1 MPLLPDDEK
10 EIRMSTVTRDKIRQ
24 AVGLLEEHDIDLWVA
39 QFGRETHAHPE
50 PAQDLLVGLSIT
62 WNAAFLIA
70 RDGSTMALVGSG
82 DADETRRT
90 GNYREVIPYVQGV
103 GPELLKV
110 LARMNP
116 RSIALNYSTDDAA
129 ADGITH
135 GMYLLWHQLLAGT
148 PYAERTV
155 SAAPMLAALRA
166 RKLPVEVARIEA
178 AVARTETLFDRLEQ
192 FLRPG
197 VTEKQAHAYVTDLLR
212 QKDLEPAWDAA
223 HCPHVAI
230 GPDTAYGH
238 AGPSDIAAEPGHL
251 IFVDLGVKLDGYCSD
266 LQRTFY
272 IAKPDEAAPPPAV
285 RNCFETVRGA
295 LEAGGAA
302 LRPGVAHYK
311 VDEAARGHLTAAGY
325 AAPPFAFGHHVGRQA
340 HDGGGTLGP
349 RWERYGKTPELLV
362 EVGNVFA
369 LEFAVPCPEP
379 GHGYV
384 SIEENVV
391 LEESGVRWLSKRQR
405 ELRVI
410 RP

>member
-1 MPLLPDDEK
+1 M
-10 EIRMSTVTRDKIRQ
+10 RAVVADKIQQ
-24 AVGLLEEHDIDLWVA
+24 AGSLLGEHDIDLWVA

-50 PAQDLLVGLSIT
+50 PAQNLLVGLNIT
-62 WNAAFLIA
+62 WNSAFLIA
-70 RDGSTMALVGSG
+70 RDGSTIALVASG
-82 DADETRRT
+82 DADEVRHT
-90 GNYREVIPYVQGV
+90 GAYQEVIPYVQGL

-110 LARMNP
+110 LERLNP

-148 PYAERTV
+148 PYADRTV
-155 SAAPMLAALRA
+155 SAAPLLAPLRS
-166 RKLPVEVARIEA
+166 RKLPIEVARITA
-178 AVARTETLFDRLEQ
+178 AIARTEPIFDRLGE

-197 VTEKQAHAYVTDLLR
+197 VTEKQAYAFVSDLLSR
-212 QKDLEPAWDAA
+212 EHLEPGWDPG

-230 GPDTAYGH
+230 GPNTFYGH

-251 IFVDLGVKLDGYCSD
+251 IFVDLGVRLDGYCSD

-272 IAKPDEAAPPPAV
+272 IAQPDEDAPPPAV
-285 RNCFETVRGA
+285 RACFKTVREA
-295 LEAGGAA
+295 LEAGAAA
-302 LRPGVAHYK
+302 LRPGIAHYQ
-311 VDEAARGHLTAAGY
+311 VDEAARGVLVAAGY
-325 AAPPFAFGHHVGRQA
+325 AAPPFAFGHHVGMQA

-349 RWERYGKTPELLV
+349 RWERYGKTPDLPV

-391 LEESGVRWLSKRQR
+391 LEESGVRWLSNRQQ

-410 RP
+410 RG